1 MLRRTLVRAIVVA
14 PLLAVAAT
22 AAQAAQVFHAHGTFS
37 TTDTVRG
44 IPDVVIDIQSD
55 QNTVMN
61 ADGSFKTTGA
71 FRQTFTR

>member
-22 AAQAAQVFHAHGTFS
+22 AAQVFHVHGTFS